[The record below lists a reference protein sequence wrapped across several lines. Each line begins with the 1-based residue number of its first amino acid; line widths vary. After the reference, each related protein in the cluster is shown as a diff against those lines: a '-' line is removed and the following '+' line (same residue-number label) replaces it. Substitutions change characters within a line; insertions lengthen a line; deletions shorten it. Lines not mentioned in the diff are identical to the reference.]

1 MFNAGMTERAPHR
14 EAGFTLIEILVVMGI
29 LAVVLGV
36 MIGRGPA
43 RSRGLE
49 LRAAAGALVQSLRAA
64 RAQAIAGDH
73 DVAVAIDPVRHVF
86 AADGGPI
93 HIVDASIGLAVP
105 GTSLPGP
112 GTSRK
117 IRFSADGS
125 STGGVV
131 VLGSGKR
138 RLNVSVEW
146 LTGQVSVADAH

>member
-64 RAQAIAGDH
+64 RAQAIAGDQN
-73 DVAVAIDPVRHVF
+73 VAVTIDPVRHVF
-86 AADGGPI
+86 AADGGPV
-93 HIVDASIGLAVP
+93 HRVDASIGMAVP

-138 RLNVSVEW
+138 RLDVSVQW